1 MKKYKDIDELFIE
14 GASGFEVSP
23 SEKVWKGID
32 AAAFNTGSVAS
43 YSYKKWIIAAS
54 LLLISGLLSTWYF
67 VDWQN
72 ETDLSD
78 KIIIDSN
85 LNENNT
91 EVNKNISNTEL
102 VTRDEI
108 GVEEIEN
115 EQNEFLIIEKT
126 IEQPIVEDPYTEVV
140 IVKPENKEYETYSGD
155 NKDGIIGVTSV
166 ESRSIY
172 DIASLDYSIG
182 DRKIT
187 LEEYVAKRKKYHT
200 YTGLGIKPAMVYYP
214 NTQDQFTYTAE
225 ANIGIIINKFY
236 IETGIGYQQMNE
248 KGVYKF
254 TYKSNDSIGVY
265 NRVVSFEIDP
275 ENPDEINYKTTE
287 TTVYDSIEHHSLQ
300 SPTFKYSYLNIPL
313 KVGYK
318 FWENNKLSLGIETGL
333 LFSKLMSSEIPKP
346 EFNNPEYSLLRVED
360 NSPTRV
366 DINLQMLVALRVNYR
381 LNGAVSISVQPEFTK
396 YLNSIYNIEL
406 GGPNTKPYTMGMR
419 FGIYYDF

>member
-126 IEQPIVEDPYTEVV
+126 IE
-140 IVKPENKEYETYSGD
+140 
-155 NKDGIIGVTSV
+155 
-166 ESRSIY
+166 
-172 DIASLDYSIG
+172 
-182 DRKIT
+182 
-187 LEEYVAKRKKYHT
+187 
-200 YTGLGIKPAMVYYP
+200 
-214 NTQDQFTYTAE
+214 
-225 ANIGIIINKFY
+225 
-236 IETGIGYQQMNE
+236 
-248 KGVYKF
+248 
-254 TYKSNDSIGVY
+254 
-265 NRVVSFEIDP
+265 
-275 ENPDEINYKTTE
+275 
-287 TTVYDSIEHHSLQ
+287 
-300 SPTFKYSYLNIPL
+300 
-313 KVGYK
+313 
-318 FWENNKLSLGIETGL
+318 
-333 LFSKLMSSEIPKP
+333 
-346 EFNNPEYSLLRVED
+346 
-360 NSPTRV
+360 
-366 DINLQMLVALRVNYR
+366 
-381 LNGAVSISVQPEFTK
+381 
-396 YLNSIYNIEL
+396 
-406 GGPNTKPYTMGMR
+406 
-419 FGIYYDF
+419 